1 MRCVCWTELLL
12 AWLTAAWQQR
22 KMRGRSRLAT
32 GGNRWDDDDDL
43 EGGGPSRS
51 KAAATGSKARY
62 RRGGESSDEDEDGD
76 GCCHSLKTF
85 LRKKISWAVVALLLV
100 VWYSEHVALRSKILY
115 VQLEL
120 ATLQADYTKAS
131 ITADSTATALRAL
144 THNVEEHAGAIWEA
158 QQRAS
163 KVLEAAELEDK
174 ANEEVLRI
182 MAPIFEAEVLHPLSG
197 SSKGADASGVT
208 LLCQCAELLSA
219 ADEETA
225 VLAVL
230 EVNIAALA
238 SLPQSSPEL
247 DLPPKLRSVSQWAQ
261 AVECLDNSLG
271 DEDALPSQ
279 LFAGVC
285 LKFIL

>member
-1 MRCVCWTELLL
+1 MCWTELLL

-62 RRGGESSDEDEDGD
+62 RRGESSDEDEDGD

-85 LRKKISWAVVALLLV
+85 LRTKISWAVVALLLV

-144 THNVEEHAGAIWEA
+144 TQKNVEEHAGAPTSTGPPATEGLPAAPGAGEEGRHEYDHETTHQVFDAHQEA
-158 QQRAS
+158 H
-163 KVLEAAELEDK
+163 AESPP
-174 ANEEVLRI
+174 V
-182 MAPIFEAEVLHPLSG
+182 
-197 SSKGADASGVT
+197 
-208 LLCQCAELLSA
+208 C
-219 ADEETA
+219 
-225 VLAVL
+225 
-230 EVNIAALA
+230 IATT
-238 SLPQSSPEL
+238 
-247 DLPPKLRSVSQWAQ
+247 RSMH
-261 AVECLDNSLG
+261 L
-271 DEDALPSQ
+271 
-279 LFAGVC
+279 
-285 LKFIL
+285 

>member
-1 MRCVCWTELLL
+1 MLQWLL
-12 AWLTAAWQQR
+12 AISAAMGELKKWGMQR
-22 KMRGRSRLAT
+22 PRQ
-32 GGNRWDDDDDL
+32 
-43 EGGGPSRS
+43 
-51 KAAATGSKARY
+51 GS
-62 RRGGESSDEDEDGD
+62 
-76 GCCHSLKTF
+76 
-85 LRKKISWAVVALLLV
+85 IS
-100 VWYSEHVALRSKILY
+100 
-115 VQLEL
+115 
-120 ATLQADYTKAS
+120 
-131 ITADSTATALRAL
+131 
-144 THNVEEHAGAIWEA
+144 VEEHAGAIWEA

-285 LKFIL
+285 LQFIL